1 MLYQNEKNKLLFIL
15 TDSYSRYLEF
25 KILASKLENL
35 DYEISVAVS
44 RKLYKLAEKIDY
56 KTYIVSANGLINDDY
71 ESKLIFK
78 VLKKLAWRTSFGQ
91 ILFGLIKYYHLYKLY
106 KKSKKVID
114 LIKPDIAFTIG
125 DRRAGF
131 NTAFF
136 KVFRRKKK

>member
-1 MLYQNEKNKLLFIL
+1 M
-15 TDSYSRYLEF
+15 
-25 KILASKLENL
+25 
-35 DYEISVAVS
+35 
-44 RKLYKLAEKIDY
+44 YKLAEKIDY

-78 VLKKLAWRTSFGQ
+78 VLKKLAWRTSIGQ

-125 DRRAGF
+125 DREQGLIQPF
-131 NTAFF
+131 LKSLDEKI
-136 KVFRRKKK
+136 KVFFHILLYLFIIFLEEQKIKIMY